1 MIKVTIRSGPDAGRV
16 TQVSGD
22 AFSIGR
28 ARTCEVILTDRAV
41 SREHCRIERQGD
53 SWIVIDG
60 GSANG
65 TFVNNR
71 ESRISADYRLAP
83 GDEVIVGNTQL
94 QLEFLQPAD
103 EEKTVVQSTRPQ
115 ESAQQVEEAAGAEPD
130 RAVRPD
136 RLTAL
141 RQADAPI
148 MIEVVSGPDR
158 GQVYQPAEEICEIG
172 RSQACT
178 ITLNDKRLS
187 RHHATIKRQA
197 GSYRLFDENS
207 TNGTFLHAPDKQITN
222 AVLADGDVV
231 YVGGTQLRITIQG
244 AVAPAG
250 AVMPAS
256 APDEETSILSATLA
270 GKRFEMTLPQFDTK
284 SRVLGALPD
293 RTSRLASLDSSVDST
308 PGVERD
314 DEEEVTK
321 IAPQAPAPER
331 WIILHVVHP
340 DGTETAWEPSARM
353 DSFTIG
359 REGPRSR
366 ADLCIEDRQISRIHL
381 TVEKTAT
388 GVVLTDENSTNGTFF
403 QGEKVDRLELD
414 HDAELRL
421 AGTIVTFDLS
431 PRQARDELVLD
442 DDRTTIAPP
451 RSPEA
456 DSPGPAAVARQ
467 IPATSQDA
475 RARAGRQSTP
485 AESVE
490 SRSVAFKPRLPLILR
505 MLQAQAE
512 NGRISRLQWTT
523 ILLTV
528 VAALGSYGLFH
539 IGKSASFSAG
549 PLALAH
555 TQWEGEC
562 TTCHPP
568 GGGHQA
574 VNATCANC
582 HAEQPLAPAA
592 GQADAWQANAPHIVQ
607 FAVGVQ
613 DDCVGC
619 HQEHRGAEFS
629 LTALGEATGAQTT
642 QCWSCHNAGLGV
654 RAFATRPLRTFLD
667 ELFSPGEE
675 RNGQPV
681 YTLQQP
687 AMEERRLAWLER
699 HAPQPSG
706 LIFAH
711 AGHEQTLEEFEEDPL
726 ACTDCH
732 PAQYEDAQY
741 EDAQPDVATRFAFPS
756 HAQCSECHDVG
767 DDDPQQAQE
776 QVRNEALDQEE
787 SSQDCLAC
795 HTQPDGGIQKV
806 ARSTDYIFFSHAT
819 DGHSGRCQ
827 PCHFLL
833 RGETEFRPVIRSAE
847 FYPLPMDACMS
858 CHEERREQGFE
869 RATLACLDC
878 HRTHH
883 QFPSTVAQ
891 PGWGQYV
898 SLNMLLLIGL
908 TFVSGIGAYTY
919 WEDTHAK
926 NHLEALTARAAAETA
941 QQAAGQIHAAE
952 TDSDERKAEVAQW
965 QTRVDSAV
973 DILNEAQQAFATEK
987 YAEARAKFTAAAAG
1001 FEQAHLVTERAS
1013 EPEPEAA
1020 PALADSSDE
1029 PPAVKDNVM
1038 PFPVVDTA
1046 GCIACHGCYDS
1057 CPEKVLIGDAGGK
1070 STVVKPSACVAQ
1082 GKGCRICE
1090 VTCPVEAIRVTT
1102 GPLVREYER
1111 AKVTIQNESEDR
1123 PGIFLVGEVIGAPLI
1138 KTSVNQ
1144 GDFAV
1149 RYIVTNKPRFAA
1161 APYDVIIV
1169 GAGPAGL
1176 GAGLRA
1182 KESALRYL
1190 ILERTTIASS
1200 IRDYP
1205 RDKPVLAEPVGL
1217 PMYGDLPVKTQDKDS
1232 LIKAWEDVIQG
1243 AQLEIHERQE
1253 VTDVTKTNGLYTVTT
1268 AQGED
1273 YAAAYVILAIGARS
1287 NPRKLGVPGEDLP
1300 KVVYK
1305 LSDAGEYSGKS
1316 VLVVGGGDSAVEAAV
1331 ALAKE
1336 EGTTV
1341 SLSYR
1346 KGALTRAKQPNVEA
1360 IEALQATGRVNLV
1373 FMSTVVEVRDD
1384 RVVLDVEGVRQ
1395 EIDNDAV
1402 FTLLGAEP
1410 PKAWLEK
1417 IGLTVE
1423 KFSEKKSGLW

>member
-1 MIKVTIRSGPDAGRV
+1 MIEVTIRSGPDKGRV
-16 TQVSGD
+16 TQVSGN
-22 AFSIGR
+22 AFSVGR
-28 ARTCEVILTDRAV
+28 ARTCEVVLTDRAV
-41 SREHCRIERQGD
+41 SREHCRIERDGD
-53 SWIVIDG
+53 SWLVIDG

-65 TFVNNR
+65 TFVNDR

-94 QLEFLQPAD
+94 QLEFLQPTG
-103 EEKTVVQSTRPQ
+103 EEKTVVQSTSPQ
-115 ESAQQVEEAAGAEPD
+115 ESTHHAEEAAGADPD
-130 RAVRPD
+130 RAARPD
-136 RLTAL
+136 RLNAL

-158 GQVYQPAEEICEIG
+158 GQVYQPAEEVCEIG
-172 RSQACT
+172 RSQTCT

-222 AVLADGDVV
+222 AALADGDVV
-231 YVGGTQLRITIQG
+231 YVGGTQLRITIQ
-244 AVAPAG
+244 A
-250 AVMPAS
+250 AS
-256 APDEETSILSATLA
+256 AAAGPVMAASDADDETSILSATLA
-270 GKRFEMTLPQFDTK
+270 GKRFEMRLPQFDIET
-284 SRVLGALPD
+284 RGLPD
-293 RTSRLASLDSSVDST
+293 TTSFDSSVGSI
-308 PGVERD
+308 PEAESD
-314 DEEEVTK
+314 DEETTK

-331 WIILHVVHP
+331 WIILHVVHT
-340 DGTETAWEPSARM
+340 DGTETVWEPSTHV

-359 REGPRSR
+359 RGGPRSR
-366 ADLCIEDRQISRIHL
+366 ADLGIEDNQISRVHL

-388 GVVLTDENSTNGTFF
+388 GVVLKDMNSTNGTFF
-403 QGEKVDRLELD
+403 QGEKIDRLELD

-421 AGTIVTFDLS
+421 AGTIIKFDLS
-431 PRQARDELVLD
+431 PRRARSDSVNEFVLD
-442 DDRTTIAPP
+442 DDKTTIAPS
-451 RSPEA
+451 RGPET
-456 DSPGPAAVARQ
+456 DSPRPDAVSLA
-467 IPATSQDA
+467 PATPQDGG
-475 RARAGRQSTP
+475 ARAGRQSTP

-490 SRSVAFKPRLPLILR
+490 SLSAAFKPRLPLILR
-505 MLQAQAE
+505 MLQALAE

-523 ILLTV
+523 LLLTI

-549 PLALAH
+549 PLSTAH

-562 TTCHPP
+562 ATCHPP

-574 VNATCANC
+574 MNATCATC
-582 HAEQPLAPAA
+582 HAAQPLTQAA
-592 GQADAWQANAPHIVQ
+592 GQADAPHIVQ
-607 FAVGVQ
+607 LASGVQ

-629 LTALGEATGAQTT
+629 LTALTEARGEQTAR
-642 QCWSCHNAGLGV
+642 CWSCHNGGLGV
-654 RAFATRPLRTFLD
+654 RAFAARPLRTFLD
-667 ELFSPGEE
+667 DLFSPGEE

-687 AMEERRLAWLER
+687 GMEKRRQAWLNR
-699 HAPQPSG
+699 HSPQPSG

-711 AGHEQTLEEFEEDPL
+711 AGHEQILQEFEEDPL

-732 PAQYEDAQY
+732 PARYEDAQHGVA
-741 EDAQPDVATRFAFPS
+741 AQFAFPS

-776 QVRNEALDQEE
+776 QVRNEALDQAEP
-787 SSQDCLAC
+787 SQDCLPC

-806 ARSTDYIFFSHAT
+806 ARSTDYVFFSHAT
-819 DGHSGRCQ
+819 DGHSGRCRT
-827 PCHFLL
+827 CHFLL
-833 RGETEFRPVIRSAE
+833 RAQTTFRPVIRSAE
-847 FYPLPMDACMS
+847 FYPVPMDACMS
-858 CHEERREQGFE
+858 CHETRREQGFE

-878 HRTHH
+878 HPTHH

-919 WEDTHAK
+919 WGDKHAK
-926 NHLEALTARAAAETA
+926 NHLEALTARATAETA
-941 QQAAGQIHAAE
+941 QQAAGQVQATE
-952 TDSDERKAEVAQW
+952 TDSDEMKATAAQW
-965 QTRVDSAV
+965 QTSVDSGV
-973 DILNEAQQAFATEK
+973 NILNEARQAFAAEK
-987 YAEARAKFTAAAAG
+987 YADARAKFRAAAAG
-1001 FEQAHLVTERAS
+1001 FEQARLVTERAS
-1013 EPEPEAA
+1013 EPERETA
-1020 PALADSSDE
+1020 PALADSLDE

-1070 STVVKPSACVAQ
+1070 STVVKPSACIAQ

-1090 VTCPVEAIRVTT
+1090 VSCPVEAIRVTT

-1149 RYIVTNKPRFAA
+1149 RYIVTNKPRIAA

-1182 KESALRYL
+1182 KESGLRYL

-1205 RDKPVLAEPVGL
+1205 REKPVLAEPVGL

-1243 AQLEIHERQE
+1243 AQLAVHERQE

-1273 YAAAYVILAIGARS
+1273 YAAACVILAIGARS

-1305 LSDAGEYSGKS
+1305 LTDAADYRGKS

-1346 KGALTRAKQPNVEA
+1346 KGGFTRAKQPNVEA
-1360 IEALQATGRVNLV
+1360 IEALQATGRVDLV

-1402 FTLLGAEP
+1402 FTLLGAAP

-1423 KFSEKKSGLW
+1423 KFAEKKSGLW